1 MRLRFCKLRKVEKDR
16 KIRWIISHPTDAVD
30 IKINSN

>member
-16 KIRWIISHPTDAVD
+16 KIRWIILYLIDVVD
-30 IKINSN
+30 IKINLN